1 VFRIRSLFAL
11 LTTTLLA
18 LAVGTGVANAGPAP
32 LEGHR
37 GSTNGGSADVDT
49 SSSFFL
55 GMNTWATVAL
65 TAVVGIAAIA
75 LVATLVTRYQHAHH
89 LPTPA

>member
-1 VFRIRSLFAL
+1 MFRIRSLFAL

-32 LEGHR
+32 QQGRR
-37 GSTNGGSADVDT
+37 GSSSGGSATVDN
-49 SSSFFL
+49 SDSFFL
-55 GMNTWATVAL
+55 GMNAWATVAL

-75 LVATLVTRYQHAHH
+75 LVATLVTRYQHHHH